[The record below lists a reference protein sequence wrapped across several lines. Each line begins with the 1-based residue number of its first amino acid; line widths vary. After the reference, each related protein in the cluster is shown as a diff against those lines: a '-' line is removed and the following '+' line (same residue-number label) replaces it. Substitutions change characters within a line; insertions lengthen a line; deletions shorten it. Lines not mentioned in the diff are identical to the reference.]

1 MFYLFKESL
10 KKVIRLKAVKEGGNL
25 SGSPERNI
33 IPYKEKTK
41 TKTKKK
47 TITLLKN
54 PLTCRRMELPSL
66 KKMKTQMNDRKAPP
80 VLQDTP
86 YSMK

>member
-47 TITLLKN
+47 SDNVIKK
-54 PLTCRRMELPSL
+54 PLDMPKDGT
-66 KKMKTQMNDRKAPP
+66 P
-80 VLQDTP
+80 VT
-86 YSMK
+86 

>member
-41 TKTKKK
+41 TKTNKKK
-47 TITLLKN
+47 
-54 PLTCRRMELPSL
+54 R
-66 KKMKTQMNDRKAPP
+66 
-80 VLQDTP
+80 
-86 YSMK
+86 